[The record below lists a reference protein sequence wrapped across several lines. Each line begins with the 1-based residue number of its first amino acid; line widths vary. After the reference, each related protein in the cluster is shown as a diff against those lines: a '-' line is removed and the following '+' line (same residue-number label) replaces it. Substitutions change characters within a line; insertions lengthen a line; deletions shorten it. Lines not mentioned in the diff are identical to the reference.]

1 MWRWY
6 DDGAEP
12 AAVRLLMRL
21 WLTATS
27 DALPT
32 LYQILQITA
41 DVPLYPLSP
50 IGRALL
56 AARLAWPMLPGST
69 GVSQG
74 FAVAVAVLSVGGAVH
89 TQSVLP
95 AVYGLLYTACFAL
108 AMRGLSSP
116 LQLVLVFAMVGLS
129 FALHLVF
136 LPAGSTA
143 PTAPAQTSVR
153 LFISLGL
160 RRARARA
167 RTHTRLLARSI
178 VHLFALAGLCCF
190 FSLMIAKNDVLMGV
204 TGRGGEKGTKAA

>member
-1 MWRWY
+1 M
-6 DDGAEP
+6 
-12 AAVRLLMRL
+12 
-21 WLTATS
+21 
-27 DALPT
+27 
-32 LYQILQITA
+32 
-41 DVPLYPLSP
+41 
-50 IGRALL
+50 
-56 AARLAWPMLPGST
+56 
-69 GVSQG
+69 
-74 FAVAVAVLSVGGAVH
+74 AVAVLSVGGAVH

-167 RTHTRLLARSI
+167 HTYSLTRSIDRSLVRSGRPLLLLQSDDRKERRVDGCYGPWRREGHKGSLRQLDFVVFVLARARLMPITTFGMCIGACTRRFVVYVLSPSSRLLPHRPPTQ
-178 VHLFALAGLCCF
+178 
-190 FSLMIAKNDVLMGV
+190 M
-204 TGRGGEKGTKAA
+204 